1 MKERPDKTGFEN
13 DERKEANLMQ
23 SDYEAPE
30 LTLVGEADEVVM
42 GAGSGGDDFPMEAGW
57 DFEFQQD

>member
-1 MKERPDKTGFEN
+1 
-13 DERKEANLMQ
+13 MQ
-23 SDYEAPE
+23 NNYEAPE

-42 GAGSGGDDFPMEAGW
+42 GAGYGGHDFPMETAW

>member
-1 MKERPDKTGFEN
+1 
-13 DERKEANLMQ
+13 MQ

-42 GAGSGGDDFPMEAGW
+42 GTGSGGDDFPMETAW

>member
-1 MKERPDKTGFEN
+1 
-13 DERKEANLMQ
+13 MQ
-23 SDYEAPE
+23 NNYEAPE

-42 GAGSGGDDFPMEAGW
+42 GIGNTGDDFPMETAW